1 MSSLRISDTKVTSL
15 RVVHYENS
23 NFMGRLHGGDMLNF
37 LVDTGMLSAM
47 KVANGLAVLASLD
60 DVVFKKPVLLGDIIE
75 VEAQVEYIGN
85 TSMEVTMRAKKGSET
100 LVEAS
105 GVYVKVDDLLRPS
118 IITARLNPNEEEKL
132 IYEKALERRKNRA
145 ERIKD
150 RLNKRYDVSDPTEG
164 LRYRITTTI
173 YVTPEMTYDGKII
186 SAGKLL
192 KVMDDLGGSL
202 ALRYIGYEGYKEN
215 SSTVVTVSANSMSF
229 YTPVRLGD
237 ILEIRAGITYV
248 GNTSI
253 ETVIN
258 VIRIDPKSQV
268 KEHVTTA
275 YFNYVRVDYN
285 GKPTKVQPYTPQTEK
300 EKKAYEDALIR
311 RRKLLSLS

>member
-15 RVVHYENS
+15 RIVHYENS

-75 VEAQVEYIGN
+75 VEAQVEYVGN
-85 TSMEVTMRAKKGSET
+85 TSMEVTMRAKKGNET

-118 IITARLNPNEEEKL
+118 IITTKLTPSEDEKP
-132 IYEKALERRKNRA
+132 IYEKALERRKNRI
-145 ERIKD
+145 ERIRD
-150 RLNKRYDVSDPTEG
+150 RMTKRYDISDPTEG

-202 ALRYIGYEGYKEN
+202 SLRYIGYEGYKEN

-285 GKPTKVQPYTPQTEK
+285 GKPLKVQPYTPQTEK
-300 EKKAYEDALIR
+300 EKKAYEDALVR
-311 RRKLLSLS
+311 RKKLLSLS